1 MIRTNFLLPMSLIM
15 RAYSLSN
22 IKFFHLGAFTLL
34 CPKGPGYSV
43 KNNSVVGKEN
53 ILRKG
58 AVTLCNL

>member
-1 MIRTNFLLPMSLIM
+1 MSFM

-43 KNNSVVGKEN
+43 KNNSVVGKEY
-53 ILRKG
+53 ILGESELFTWILELTCFLFR
-58 AVTLCNL
+58 C